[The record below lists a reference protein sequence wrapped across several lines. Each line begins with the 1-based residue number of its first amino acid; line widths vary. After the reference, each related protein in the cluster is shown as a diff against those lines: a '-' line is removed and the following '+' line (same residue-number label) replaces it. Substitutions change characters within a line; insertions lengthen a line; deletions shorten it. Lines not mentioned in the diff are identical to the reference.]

1 VLPLLQVG
9 DAVRVRGGG
18 GVDPLHWGGARPL
31 ERGEV
36 TAVAAQGKALVTV
49 RFPGRA
55 SLLEGLAHELEK
67 L

>member
-1 VLPLLQVG
+1 M
-9 DAVRVRGGG
+9 
-18 GVDPLHWGGARPL
+18 HWGGARPL